1 MATNNNNLKQ
11 FNVQHYAGPVSQ
23 LPAKLPFGDFYFAE
37 DIEILYKYNYQGLP
51 ISLGGVGG
59 GVSYKRAASYSVL
72 VDGGAIGELAYV
84 NTSEGTPWLP
94 GTIGGTYFPSGWYLW
109 NGTDWISDKNSIAN
123 QFETNIN
130 SLNTKVD
137 IVSGKG
143 LSTNDFTNEA
153 QTSITDS
160 ATWISTNATN
170 LIDHIA
176 QTDNPHGV
184 TKTQVG
190 LDNVDNTSD
199 LNKPLSTATINAL
212 ANKVEAVA
220 GERFITS
227 AEAINIGNL
236 TGINAG
242 DQDISLVG
250 QTLTMS
256 SGSSVTLPDT
266 NTQLSDSD
274 IAALGYVKTDN
285 NTQLSDADITAL
297 GYVKTDNDT
306 QLIDSDIA
314 AMGYV
319 KTDTQLTDGDIG
331 AFGYVKTDNNTQ
343 LSDADITALGY
354 VKTDNDTQLSDA
366 DITALG
372 YVKTDTQL
380 SDQDITDLGYVK
392 TDNDTQLTDGEI
404 EALGYLK
411 TPAVLP
417 LAKGGALNLQQA
429 LLAADG
435 QPAKTILAVASVTAD
450 GKVQGCSLGNGNV
463 IEVFA
468 DGTDFNSNTVLY
480 REFMQAGEPI
490 CFTGLSAG
498 AIITSTQGFY
508 GVSEQ
513 VNGGNE
519 SPMPLMSLGLAFTD
533 TFCYAFRN
541 SESPTGANRGH
552 IYICCGPLPAEVTLT
567 RNGNVVSSQENIALE
582 PFELLTLLTDAN
594 AEYRIQATSP
604 VMGAIQARMGGGT
617 DNRFYD
623 ARLVMPT
630 TNDGITWP
638 RSGFVSAPYDNT
650 VVDYY
655 VRDEVSGSFTVSP
668 GSPIDFDGSA
678 GTGASDQDY
687 EPAGATRVLAKGLI
701 SAYSGADSAGLEA
714 SPLMP
719 TAAMSQ
725 VVAQPFHIDDSGDG
739 GNSGVAIASPYTGT
753 AKVYQWNDATGVADL
768 AYTVPLTKGVNGAG
782 VTLTTPDDQYYPAS
796 GIIAN
801 EAGLVAD
808 ASYVE
813 LVGDLGPGYIVAD
826 VPITVVVQNADPNLE
841 PTIRS
846 QGGTTTTSI
855 VNDDDETLMLG
866 WTPPNIKAEIT
877 KDVDGYLRRR
887 ELDASGV
894 VTYPLT

>member
-37 DIEILYKYNYQGLP
+37 DIEILYKYSYQGLP

-72 VDGGAIGELAYV
+72 IDGGAIGELAYV
-84 NTSEGTPWLP
+84 NTSQGTPWLP
-94 GTIGGTYFPSGWYLW
+94 GTIGGQYFPSGWYLW

-130 SLNTKVD
+130 SLNTKVN
-137 IVSGKG
+137 IVTGKG

-153 QTSITDS
+153 QTSIADS

-170 LIDHIA
+170 LIDHVA
-176 QTDNPHGV
+176 QTDNPHNV

-190 LDNVDNTSD
+190 LVNVDNTSD

-236 TGINAG
+236 AGINTG

-274 IAALGYVKTDN
+274 IAA
-285 NTQLSDADITAL
+285 
-297 GYVKTDNDT
+297 
-306 QLIDSDIA
+306 
-314 AMGYV
+314 
-319 KTDTQLTDGDIG
+319 
-331 AFGYVKTDNNTQ
+331 FGYVKTDNNTQ

-354 VKTDNDTQLSDA
+354 VKTDN
-366 DITALG
+366 
-372 YVKTDTQL
+372 
-380 SDQDITDLGYVK
+380 
-392 TDNDTQLTDGEI
+392 NTQLTDGEI

-411 TPAVLP
+411 TSAVLP
-417 LAKGGALNLQQA
+417 LVKGGVLNLQQA

-435 QPAKTILAVASVTAD
+435 QSSKTILAVANTSS
-450 GKVQGCSLGNGNV
+450 GKVQGSSLGNGNV
-463 IEVFA
+463 VEVFA

-480 REFMQAGEPI
+480 TEFMQAGEPI
-490 CFTGLSAG
+490 CFTGLSNG

-508 GVSEQ
+508 GFAEQ
-513 VNGGNE
+513 VNGANE

-533 TFCYAFRN
+533 TFVYAYRN
-541 SESPTGANRGH
+541 STGTGTDIGE
-552 IYICCGPLPAEVTLT
+552 IYIICGPLPAEVTLT
-567 RNGNVVSSQENIALE
+567 RNGNVVNSQENIALE
-582 PFELLTLLTDAN
+582 PFERVTLETDAN
-594 AEYRIQATSP
+594 DEYRIRATNP
-604 VMGAIQARMGGGT
+604 VMGAIQAEMAPS
-617 DNRFYD
+617 NQRFYD
-623 ARLVMPT
+623 ARLIMPKA
-630 TNDGITWP
+630 
-638 RSGFVSAPYDNT
+638 GFVSAPYDNT

-655 VRDEVSGSFTVSP
+655 VRDEVSGTFTVSP
-668 GSPIDFDGSA
+668 SSPIDFDDPIT
-678 GTGASDQDY
+678 GTGATDSDY

-701 SAYSGADSAGLEA
+701 SAFSGADSAGNEA

-719 TAAMSQ
+719 TALMSQ
-725 VVAQPFHIDDSGDG
+725 VVAQPLFIYDSGDG
-739 GNSGVAIASPYTGT
+739 GDSGVAIASPYTGT

-782 VTLTTPDDQYYPAS
+782 VTLTTPDDQNYPAS

-801 EAGLVAD
+801 EAGLIAD

-813 LVGDLGPGYIVAD
+813 LVGNLGAGYIVAN
-826 VPITVVVQNADPNLE
+826 VPITVVVQNQNPFHV

-846 QGGTTTTSI
+846 QSGTTTTSI
-855 VNDDDETLMLG
+855 ITKKDETLTLG
-866 WTPPNIKAEIT
+866 WTPPNLKAEIT

-894 VTYPLT
+894 ITYPLT

>member
-1 MATNNNNLKQ
+1 MATNNSNLKQ

-84 NTSEGTPWLP
+84 NTSQGTPWLP
-94 GTIGGTYFPSGWYLW
+94 GTIGGQYFPSGWYLW

-130 SLNTKVD
+130 SLNTKVN
-137 IVSGKG
+137 IVTGKG

-170 LIDHIA
+170 LIDHVA
-176 QTDNPHGV
+176 RTDNPHNV

-190 LDNVDNTSD
+190 LVNVNNTSD

-236 TGINAG
+236 TGINTG

-256 SGSSVTLPDT
+256 SGSSITLPDT

-274 IAALGYVKTDN
+274 IA
-285 NTQLSDADITAL
+285 
-297 GYVKTDNDT
+297 
-306 QLIDSDIA
+306 
-314 AMGYV
+314 
-319 KTDTQLTDGDIG
+319 

-354 VKTDNDTQLSDA
+354 VKTDN
-366 DITALG
+366 
-372 YVKTDTQL
+372 
-380 SDQDITDLGYVK
+380 
-392 TDNDTQLTDGEI
+392 NTQLTDGEI

-429 LLAADG
+429 LQATDG
-435 QPAKTILAVASVTAD
+435 QPAKTILAVANTSS

-463 IEVFA
+463 VEVFA

-490 CFTGLSAG
+490 CFTGLSNG

-508 GVSEQ
+508 GFAEQ
-513 VNGGNE
+513 VNGANE

-533 TFCYAFRN
+533 TFVYAYRN
-541 SESPTGANRGH
+541 STGTGTDIGE
-552 IYICCGPLPAEVTLT
+552 IYIICGPLPAEVTLT
-567 RNGNVVSSQENIALE
+567 RNGNVVNSQENIALE
-582 PFELLTLLTDAN
+582 PFERVTLETDAN
-594 AEYRIQATSP
+594 SEYRIQATSP
-604 VMGAIQARMGGGT
+604 VMGAIQAEMAPS
-617 DNRFYD
+617 NRKFYD
-623 ARLVMPT
+623 ARLIMPT

-638 RSGFVSAPYDNT
+638 KAGFVSAPYDNT

-655 VRDEVSGSFTVSP
+655 VRDEVSGTFTVSP
-668 GSPIDFDGSA
+668 ESPIDFDDPTI
-678 GTGASDQDY
+678 GTGATDSDY

-701 SAYSGADSAGLEA
+701 SAFSGADSAGNEA

-719 TAAMSQ
+719 TTAMSQ
-725 VVAQPFHIDDSGDG
+725 VVAQPLFIYDSGDG
-739 GNSGVAIASPYTGT
+739 GDSGVAIASPYTGT
-753 AKVYQWNDATGVADL
+753 AKVYQWNNATGVADL

-782 VTLTTPDDQYYPAS
+782 ITLTTPDDQNYPAS

-801 EAGLVAD
+801 EAGLIAD

-813 LVGDLGPGYIVAD
+813 LVGNLGAGYIVAN
-826 VPITVVVQNADPNLE
+826 VPITVVVQNQNPFHV

-846 QGGTTTTSI
+846 QSGTTTTSI
-855 VNDDDETLMLG
+855 ITKKDETLTLG
-866 WTPPNIKAEIT
+866 WTPPNLKAEIT

-894 VTYPLT
+894 ITYPLT